1 MGIQI
6 SIDAAD
12 ALDARNQME
21 LLLTGSRGRNLAS
34 AERQAA
40 PRPEIVG
47 ENRDEPNRPAEQEA
61 PAAEPTPAPAAGEAP
76 KRKRRTKAE
85 IAADLAAE
93 QAQEE
98 APAQAISASPE
109 DRRDPDEADEPDV
122 EDAEEADEDDEA
134 DEGDEDLVGGFAVT
148 GEGLVAAMQAHVAKF
163 GLEQTE
169 KQGPALFGNGYVRRR
184 DVVEAGEEA
193 IRGAL
198 RRFVGAI
205 QSGKAGG

>member
-6 SIDAAD
+6 NIDATD

-21 LLLTGSRGRNLAS
+21 LLLYGGLS
-34 AERQAA
+34 AMPANVRSDEPAVAA
-40 PRPEIVG
+40 PEPVG
-47 ENRDEPNRPAEQEA
+47 PIDRSPSPTWQNAT
-61 PAAEPTPAPAAGEAP
+61 AEPAPVAEEAP
-76 KRKRRTKAE
+76 KRKRRTRAE
-85 IAADLAAE
+85 IAADEAAK
-93 QAQEE
+93 AAAE
-98 APAQAISASPE
+98 APAQAISESPE
-109 DRRDPDEADEPDV
+109 DRRDPDGDEREPDV

-134 DEGDEDLVGGFAVT
+134 DDGDDDLVGGFAVT
-148 GEGLVAAMQAHVAKF
+148 SEGLVAAMQAHVAKF

-169 KQGPALFGNGYVRRR
+169 KHGPALFGNGYVKRR